1 MTDICLF
8 SNTLELYKYFKNE
21 TYEES
26 LKKLNID
33 LKKPIIKNTAVI
45 NEIFLCARYISNLG
59 YKLDWSLDGWWEK
72 CRELFCI
79 FDAHSIDMFWYK
91 YHWEYEQ
98 RLKNNF
104 TSEFNQSLQYSDWIN
119 LFNNETETYNKL
131 NQEKWYFKNGLLE
144 QEN

>member
-1 MTDICLF
+1 
-8 SNTLELYKYFKNE
+8 
-21 TYEES
+21 
-26 LKKLNID
+26 
-33 LKKPIIKNTAVI
+33 
-45 NEIFLCARYISNLG
+45 
-59 YKLDWSLDGWWEK
+59 
-72 CRELFCI
+72 
-79 FDAHSIDMFWYK
+79 MFWYK